1 MSLKII
7 CFEDSPDD
15 VKNLKASFIEK
26 KHAVDFRAYDMKE
39 DWDDR
44 SKRAQEI
51 AKFNPDLAI
60 VDLADQRGTGER
72 NVGFRIIRKLKELQ
86 EVNQNMNAFPV
97 IAWSKYLTNTEAGR
111 NLKQRVRT
119 YSAIP
124 IFKPRRKKYNV
135 ADMLRKAELSK

>member
-1 MSLKII
+1 MNLRII
-7 CFEDSPDD
+7 CFEDNPNEI
-15 VKNLKASFIEK
+15 KNLKASFTEK
-26 KHAVDFRAYDMKE
+26 KHSVDFLAYDMKE
-39 DWDDR
+39 DWDEK

-51 AKFNPDLAI
+51 ARFNPDLAI
-60 VDLADQRGTGER
+60 VDLADQQGTGER

-86 EVNQNMNAFPV
+86 EINQNINTFPV
-97 IAWSKYLTNTEAGR
+97 IAWSKYLTDTPAGR
-111 NLKQRVRT
+111 NLKEKART